1 MTLTHASAMRVAV
14 LVKQVPRVEEMEL
27 LPDGRLKREGVELEM
42 NAYCR
47 RAVSKGVEIA
57 RESGG
62 TCVVF
67 SLGPPVAEDVLREAV
82 AWGADEAVLVTDPA
96 FAGSDTL
103 ATATALAAALG
114 REGPFDLVLVG
125 RNSIDADTGQV
136 GPEIAELLDLPFA
149 GGVRDL
155 TLSDRRADVRC
166 ELDDGWRD
174 VVMELPAVLSTAE
187 RLTEPCKVPPE
198 GRAAVAPSRIRR
210 LSAAELGSGPWG
222 AAGSQTVVGDVRALD
237 VVRHRVVLSGP
248 VPEQVDRALE
258 MLGRWGALDAV
269 RHHHASGSAAAEAD
283 GSAEP
288 DVEAVPA
295 AADDTGPSATA
306 RVVAVVIEPDRA
318 RVARELLGEAVHM
331 ARRISGRVVAIVP
344 APPDMA
350 ELASWGADRAVSVAG
365 TAVEEDVARALVDWC
380 RVSPPWAVLVP
391 GTLWGREVAA
401 RAAACLG
408 AGLTGDAVGFG
419 VEDGRLVTWKPAF
432 GGSLVA
438 AITCRS
444 EMQMATVRPGV
455 LPLRAPRRVAAMP
468 PIDTQAGTTRGRVR
482 VVDAGRDDDV
492 EALLA
497 ARSVVAVGQGVAPEE
512 YGDLDPLLK
521 VLGAELGASRKVTDK
536 GWLPRARQ
544 IGVTGHSV
552 APALYVAIGVS
563 GKFNHVVGARS
574 AGTIVAINTDSE
586 APIFGWADVGIV
598 GDWHQV
604 VPLLVDA
611 LG

>member
-1 MTLTHASAMRVAV
+1 MRVAV
-14 LVKQVPRVEEMEL
+14 LVKQVPRAEEMEL
-27 LPDGRLKREGVELEM
+27 LPDGRLKRDGIELEM

-57 RESGG
+57 RDRGG
-62 TCVVF
+62 SCTVF
-67 SLGPPVAEDVLREAV
+67 TLGPPVAEDSLREAV
-82 AWGADEAVLVTDPA
+82 AWGADEGVLVTDAA

-103 ATATALAAALG
+103 ATASALVAALR

-136 GPEIAELLDLPFA
+136 GPEVAELLDLPFA
-149 GGVRDL
+149 GGIKEL
-155 TLSDRRADVRC
+155 TLSAQGALVRC

-174 VVMELPAVLSTAE
+174 VRVQLPAVLSTAE
-187 RLTEPCKVPPE
+187 RLTEPCKVDPE
-198 GRAAVAPSRIRR
+198 GRAAVDVTRIRR
-210 LSAAELGSGPWG
+210 LTASDLGAGPWG
-222 AAGSQTVVGDVRALD
+222 SAGSPTSVGAVRTLD
-237 VVRHRVVLSGP
+237 VARHRVVLSGD
-248 VPEQVDRALE
+248 VAGQVDKAVELLRT
-258 MLGRWGALDAV
+258 WGALDAV
-269 RHHHASGSAAAEAD
+269 HHHHVPGSSDAEAD

-288 DVEAVPA
+288 DVDAVPA
-295 AADDTGPSATA
+295 PDPAALGAAAAP
-306 RVVAVVIEPDRA
+306 VVAVVIERDRP
-318 RVARELLGEAVHM
+318 RVARELLGEAVHI
-331 ARRISGRVVAIVP
+331 ARSMSGTVVAIGP
-344 APPDMA
+344 ELPDTL
-350 ELASWGADRAVSVAG
+350 ELGSWGADRVVSVQG
-365 TAVEEDVARALVDWC
+365 TAVEEDVALALTRWC
-380 RVSPPWAVLVP
+380 QKTPPWAVLVP

-401 RAAACLG
+401 RAAARLG

-419 VEDGRLVTWKPAF
+419 VEDGRLVAWKPAF

-444 EMQMATVRPGV
+444 EVQMATVRPGV
-455 LPLRAPRRVAAMP
+455 LSLRAPRPVDAAP
-468 PIDTQAGTTRGRVR
+468 PLDTVTGSTRGRVE
-482 VVDAGRDDDV
+482 VVDAGRDDEV

-497 ARSVVAVGQGVAPEE
+497 ARSVVAVGQGVPPDE

-544 IGVTGHSV
+544 IGITGHSV

-563 GKFNHVVGARS
+563 GKFNHIVGARG
-574 AGTIVAINTDSE
+574 AGTIVVINNDPE
-586 APIFGWADVGIV
+586 AKILDWADVAIV
-598 GDWHQV
+598 GDWREV